1 MIHGRKLFLSD
12 IFYLFQNLMSHQSN
26 VNDSHDDD
34 TNAANGSHTLY
45 QLLVDWYGTT
55 DLNRSLSSTQL
66 TEQWTALWFAKREQQ
81 KLADQKLMKYH
92 FAIEYFIHFQ
102 PTTLKEKM
110 AMIILY
116 DQITRNI
123 FRGTENAYKYDDIA
137 RQIALTLVETVSLSV
152 LPIQFLFTIIICLIH
167 SEQIEHLDLVKSL
180 IQQYVVKN
188 PSIDSNLLTSLNG
201 IARNHYDRI
210 QLFGRIPERNRFIGR
225 QSTPAEI
232 SFMKAVNT
240 GEIF

>member
-1 MIHGRKLFLSD
+1 
-12 IFYLFQNLMSHQSN
+12 MSHQSDA
-26 VNDSHDDD
+26 NDSHDDD
-34 TNAANGSHTLY
+34 INAANNSHILY

-55 DLNRSLSSTQL
+55 NLNRCLSSTQL
-66 TEQWTALWFAKREQQ
+66 TDQWTTLWFAKREQQ
-81 KLADQKLMKYH
+81 KLADQKLMKYLS
-92 FAIEYFIHFQ
+92 AIEHFVDFQ

-110 AMIILY
+110 SMIILY

-123 FRGTENAYKYDDIA
+123 FRGTKNAYKYDHLA
-137 RQIALTLVETVSLSV
+137 RQIALTLVETVSICA
-152 LPIQFLFTIIICLIH
+152 LPVQFLLTIVICLIH

-180 IQQYVVKN
+180 IEEYVVRN

-201 IARNHYDRI
+201 IATNHYDRV

-232 SFMKAVNT
+232 SFMNAVHP
-240 GEIF
+240 EEMF

>member
-1 MIHGRKLFLSD
+1 
-12 IFYLFQNLMSHQSN
+12 MSHQSD

-34 TNAANGSHTLY
+34 VNTANNSHLLY
-45 QLLVDWYGTT
+45 QLLVDWYGTIN
-55 DLNRSLSSTQL
+55 LNRSLSSTQL
-66 TEQWTALWFAKREQQ
+66 TDQWTTLWFAKREQQ

-92 FAIEYFIHFQ
+92 SAIEYFIHFQ
-102 PTTLKEKM
+102 PTTLKENM

-137 RQIALTLVETVSLSV
+137 RQIALKLVKTISPSA
-152 LPIQFLFTIIICLIH
+152 LPIQFILTILICLIH

-180 IQQYVVKN
+180 IQQYVVVN
-188 PSIDSNLLTSLNG
+188 PSVDSNLLTSLTG
-201 IARNHYDRI
+201 IAKNHYDRI
-210 QLFGRIPERNRFIGR
+210 QAFGRIPERNRFIGR

-232 SFMKAVNT
+232 SFMNAVNT
-240 GEIF
+240 GDIF

>member
-1 MIHGRKLFLSD
+1 MDLHSD
-12 IFYLFQNLMSHQSN
+12 

-34 TNAANGSHTLY
+34 TNAENSPHTLY

-55 DLNRSLSSTQL
+55 NLNRSLSSTQL
-66 TEQWTALWFAKREQQ
+66 TEQWTTLWFAKREQQ

-92 FAIEYFIHFQ
+92 SAIQYFIHFQ

-123 FRGTENAYKYDDIA
+123 FRGTENAYKHDGIA
-137 RQIALTLVETVSLSV
+137 RQIALTLVETVSPSA
-152 LPIQFLFTIIICLIH
+152 LPIQFLLTILICLIH
-167 SEQIEHLDLVKSL
+167 SEQIEHLDLVKIL
-180 IQQYVVKN
+180 IQQYVVTN
-188 PSIDSNLLTSLNG
+188 PSIDANLLTSLNG
-201 IARNHYDRI
+201 IAKNHYDRI

-232 SFMKAVNT
+232 SFMTAVNT
-240 GEIF
+240 EAIF